1 MKKFLL
7 VNYSPATSNDGS
19 QEVPYLWMTLHSYF
33 KRNSVNPNAWEW
45 LEPIYSPLAET
56 PEELVDK
63 IVSQTPDVIGISC
76 YIWNSSLTFW
86 VAEQVKLKLP
96 NVKIIA
102 GGPSLNYWKHQDW
115 FKIYWY
121 IDLVCNYNGY
131 GEPFITSY
139 LDGASVKEIP
149 YAIYPDLGRHVW
161 NESTAKITVKEF
173 KWPAPYKD
181 NIEYLKQFKI
191 KHPDVKGIVD
201 TSRGCP
207 YACVF
212 CEWGGGTSTKVA
224 FRPLV
229 DTLEELEIMFSILQ
243 PKYVD
248 INNANFG
255 VIKEDLVCAEK
266 ICELQEKYKCVQDV
280 NVYGPTK
287 SNKLRLKQILN
298 LFAKVGIIQDMK
310 LSVQSTNKQILDNI
324 KRVDMTYSDQKD
336 LFISVAEENNIQL
349 KFEGI
354 LGLPGETVETFYQ
367 TISDLVDDQ
376 THPMM
381 YEWIMLDSSPAA
393 REPYFSEMGIVT
405 KEVKFRRNA
414 YLNHTKPKKDE
425 AIGDVGYRNILH
437 DTVFANIEAP
447 RYVVGTYSYNS
458 VDWVEMKM
466 ARHVFYT
473 LYKTHLIQPYI
484 RHLRSIGVPINEF
497 FKRSF
502 RGFFLRIPQVKIA
515 HDVMLKQ
522 VQSDELLDPYYVS
535 IADNLPY
542 FSYYSTIKF
551 AILLDPKMFFKLF
564 GEWLVSAYGDTHFID
579 ISNAIGN
586 AVQTPM
592 YSEMPP
598 REKISSIIAM
608 CEMVELPLV

>member
-7 VNYSPATSNDGS
+7 VNYSPATSMAEPQD
-19 QEVPYLWMTLHSYF
+19 VPYLWMTLHSYF
-33 KRNSVNPNAWEW
+33 KRNSANPEAWQW
-45 LEPIYSPLAET
+45 LEPVYSPFAES
-56 PEELVDK
+56 PEQLVDQ
-63 IVSQTPDVIGISC
+63 IVSQTPDVVGISC
-76 YIWNSSLTFW
+76 YIWNSALTLW

-96 NVKIIA
+96 SVKIIA

-115 FKIYWY
+115 FKTYWY

-139 LDGASVKEIP
+139 LDGLPNKQIP
-149 YAIYPDLGRHVW
+149 YAVYPDLGRHVW
-161 NESTAKITVKEF
+161 NESSAKIVVKEF
-173 KWPAPYKD
+173 KWPMPYKD
-181 NIEYLKQFKI
+181 NIEYLKRFKV
-191 KHPDVKGIVD
+191 KHAATKGIVD

-212 CEWGGGTSTKVA
+212 CEWGGGTSTKVS
-224 FRPLV
+224 FRPLAE
-229 DTLEELEIMFSILQ
+229 TLEELEIMFQVLQ

-255 VIKEDLVCAEK
+255 VVKDDLVAAEK
-266 ICELQEKYKCVQDV
+266 ICELHAKYNCVQDV
-280 NVYGPTK
+280 NMYGPTK
-287 SNKLRLKQILN
+287 SNKPRLKQILS
-298 LFAKVGIIQDMK
+298 LFAKSGIIQDMK
-310 LSVQSTNKQILDNI
+310 LSVQSTDKKILENI
-324 KRVDMTYSDQKD
+324 KRIDMPHNEQKE
-336 LFISVAEENNIQL
+336 LFMSVAEENNIQI
-349 KFEGI
+349 KFETI
-354 LGLPGETVETFYQ
+354 LGLPGETTETFYQ
-367 TISDLVDDQ
+367 TAADLVDDQ
-376 THPMM
+376 AHPMM

-393 REPYFSEMGIVT
+393 REPYFSDMKIIT
-405 KEVKFRRNA
+405 KQIKFSRNA

-425 AIGDVGYRNILH
+425 VLGDIGFRNIIH
-437 DTVFANIEAP
+437 DTKFVNMELP
-447 RYVVGTYSYNS
+447 KYVVGTYSYTPEE
-458 VDWVEMKM
+458 WVEMKM

-484 RHLRSIGVPINEF
+484 RHLKSIGVPINEF

-502 RGFFLRIPQVKIA
+502 REFFLRIPQVKIA
-515 HDVMLKQ
+515 HDTMLKQ

-542 FSYYSTIKF
+542 FSYYSTVKF

-564 GEWLVSAYGDTHFID
+564 GEWMTTTYGDAYFIE
-579 ISNAIGN
+579 ISTSIGN

-592 YSEMPP
+592 YSEITP
-598 REKISSIIAM
+598 REKITSIIAM